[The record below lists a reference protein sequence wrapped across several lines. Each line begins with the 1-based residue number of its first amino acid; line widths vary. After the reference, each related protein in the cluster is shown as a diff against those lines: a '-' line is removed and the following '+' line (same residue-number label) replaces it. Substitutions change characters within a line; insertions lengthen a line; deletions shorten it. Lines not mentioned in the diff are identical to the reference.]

1 MEIIRADI
9 IKREE
14 HGTHRDYLALTVRM
28 RDGKPV
34 QRAVLIDETS
44 RWNLYMQAFTGMP
57 DKAVLE
63 EHPHNGDAGLGREPE
78 PGHNWD

>member
-9 IKREE
+9 VKHEE

-28 RDGKPV
+28 RDGKPA
-34 QRAVLIDETS
+34 QRALLIDETS
-44 RWNLYMQAFTGMP
+44 RWNLYTQAFTEML

-63 EHPHNGDAGLGREPE
+63 EHSHNGDAGLGREPG
-78 PGHNWD
+78 PGHNED